1 MSAFWE
7 HRIISYLHILL
18 FSVNV
23 LFIEFFI
30 VQSISYTPNWK
41 SSLATLSSLLIFLP
55 LVKPVKSINGLNTD
69 MGEENKFTR
78 WYIVKKKKKNQQGN
92 ISAYKHRRIW
102 GVYFW
107 GMGYH
112 SETIL
117 RFGMKCERRDHV
129 SKHHCGVI
137 KSYLYFK
144 IFKFLCYTKYCVPLY
159 PSQVTFSSWSLET
172 MYEDMVVLIA
182 YCKGNI

>member
-78 WYIVKKKKKNQQGN
+78 WYIVKKKKKNSQEISLHIN
-92 ISAYKHRRIW
+92 IGEFGGFTSEEW
-102 GVYFW
+102 GTIQRPFW
-107 GMGYH
+107 GLGWNVK
-112 SETIL
+112 E
-117 RFGMKCERRDHV
+117 
-129 SKHHCGVI
+129 
-137 KSYLYFK
+137 
-144 IFKFLCYTKYCVPLY
+144 
-159 PSQVTFSSWSLET
+159 ET
-172 MYEDMVVLIA
+172 MYPNTTVVW
-182 YCKGNI
+182 